1 MVEEIIAYSTI
12 VVAAATLGSLGTYWY
27 FFRKQNVIS
36 EKQIRYQSM
45 LEIMK
50 IFNEPQ
56 KAKERHVIYMA
67 NHDNALYKENGDIQ
81 EEYGAGILKN
91 PLSMYV
97 ASTMGTFD
105 LIGKLVKEEYV
116 NKEEFLDMYVE
127 PVIRMGKVFEKN
139 IIFERN
145 RRNSDH
151 FMIYFDWIF
160 NEARIYWDNNFSGQ
174 PEPEPF

>member
-1 MVEEIIAYSTI
+1 MEHEVIIATWIIAISTI
-12 VVAAATLGSLGTYWY
+12 ITASIL
-27 FFRKQNVIS
+27 VIS
-36 EKQIRYQSM
+36 HKEQNEISKKQIRYQSM

-50 IFNEPQ
+50 IFNDPQ
-56 KAKERHVIYMA
+56 KSKERHVIYMA
-67 NHDNALYKENGDIQ
+67 NHDNVLYKENGDIQ
-81 EEYGAGILKN
+81 EKYGAGLLKN

-97 ASTMGTFD
+97 ASAIGTFD

-145 RRNSDH
+145 RRNSDR

-160 NEARIYWDNNFSGQ
+160 NEARFYWENNFSGQ